1 MSKIELRGVS
11 KAYGATLALRRGDL
25 SIDAGEVHVLIG
37 SNGSGKST
45 LCKILAGSVRPD
57 GGEILIDGKPVTI
70 TGPRSARDHGI
81 GIFYQE
87 LSLAGHRT
95 VAENICLPDLPATR
109 AGFVDRAALDARAAR
124 YISLFEA
131 VAGEG
136 FAAET
141 AVENL
146 RADQRQLVEIMKA
159 LATEAPVIIF
169 DEPTSALDRAQVD
182 RFFDILRELKAQGR
196 SIIFI
201 SHRMDEIFAIGDR
214 VTVIRDG
221 ETVGTENISETN
233 PSAVIRMMVGGQD
246 ELAAGNS
253 APPAAAS
260 TARVPVLTAKGL
272 SGKGFANVGFEVA
285 KGEILGFGGLHGQG
299 QSSVLRAIFGVN
311 PIAAGE
317 IVLDGKPFAAGS
329 PREAI
334 RRGCAYVS
342 GDRGRDGVIPG
353 RPILENV
360 TPIHYLR
367 QKLKLARPS
376 ALAERVK
383 PALEAL
389 HTKFGGLSHPI
400 NSLSGG
406 NQQKIV
412 IARWLIDRPDVLLL
426 DDPTKGID
434 LSAKADL
441 FALIRKLAADGM
453 GIVLY
458 SSEDAELLNNA
469 DRILVFNGGSVRRE
483 LTGADRTRYNLYQ
496 AAYEAA

>member
-124 YISLFEA
+124 YIALFEA

-182 RFFDILRELKAQGR
+182 RFFDILRDLKAQGR

-285 KGEILGFGGLHGQG
+285 KGEILGFGGLHGRLLERGDRLPLAPTAAIDAATLGVPVWWIDASADDRPRGDGAVIRVLPGADCTEPADALFARGWTVAADSNRQG
-299 QSSVLRAIFGVN
+299 LRLGGEALAI
-311 PIAAGE
+311 ADRGE
-317 IVLDGKPFAAGS
+317 RVSEPVVPGTLQLPPDGTPIVLLADAQTHGGY
-329 PREAI
+329 PRIGHAI
-334 RRGCAYVS
+334 RADWPLLAQLRP
-342 GDRGRDGVIPG
+342 GDRVRFVAC
-353 RPILENV
+353 
-360 TPIHYLR
+360 TPEAARLALCR
-367 QKLKLARPS
+367 QRQRLHRI
-376 ALAERVK
+376 ALALDAKR
-383 PALEAL
+383 PARA
-389 HTKFGGLSHPI
+389 
-400 NSLSGG
+400 
-406 NQQKIV
+406 
-412 IARWLIDRPDVLLL
+412 
-426 DDPTKGID
+426 
-434 LSAKADL
+434 
-441 FALIRKLAADGM
+441 
-453 GIVLY
+453 
-458 SSEDAELLNNA
+458 
-469 DRILVFNGGSVRRE
+469 
-483 LTGADRTRYNLYQ
+483 
-496 AAYEAA
+496 

>member
-45 LCKILAGSVRPD
+45 LCKVLAGSVRPD

-95 VAENICLPDLPATR
+95 VAENICLPDMPVTR
-109 AGFVDRAALDARAAR
+109 AGFVDRAALEARAAR
-124 YISLFEA
+124 YIALFGT
-131 VAGEG
+131 VSGEG
-136 FAAET
+136 FAADT
-141 AVENL
+141 TVENL

-182 RFFDILRELKAQGR
+182 RFFEILRELKTQGR

-221 ETVGTENISETN
+221 ETVGTEKITETN
-233 PSAVIRMMVGGQD
+233 PAAVIRMMVGGQD

-253 APPAAAS
+253 APPAAA
-260 TARVPVLTAKGL
+260 AAGRPNVLTVKGL

-299 QSSVLRAIFGVN
+299 QSAVLRAIFGVN
-311 PIAAGE
+311 PIASGE
-317 IVLDGKPFAAGS
+317 IMLNGTIFAARN

-342 GDRGRDGVIPG
+342 GDRGRDGVISG

-376 ALAERVK
+376 VLAERVK

-441 FALIRKLAADGM
+441 FSLIRKLAAEGL